1 MNSAMKIAI
10 IALLVMIYPFTSAG
24 QEKSKPLIH
33 EFSFSISRTDVKDR
47 NTSDLTG
54 AGIGYQF
61 IANNR
66 KKVNF
71 SMGVTFTNTRQRKKE
86 VHETYETS
94 YYLIQN
100 SVLPVYSNNLY
111 AWSKDVD
118 YSINSF
124 SFPFSLRYT
133 AGEKFKAFAE
143 AGCYIDLNSCTRK
156 GTMMI
161 KTDLYN
167 PEAPWIGYK
176 FRDKGWITMM
186 NYGYSAGFGIF
197 CPAGKNEIIAKLQ
210 FRKGLGNLGTFNND
224 LRNTYLLLSFGLRFS
239 ADNFPWLKKVR

>member
-1 MNSAMKIAI
+1 MKIYS
-10 IALLVMIYPFTSAG
+10 IAFLALIYPFTLTG

-33 EFSFSISRTDVKDR
+33 EFSVSISNTDVKDR
-47 NTSDLTG
+47 NTSNLTG
-54 AGIGYQF
+54 AGIGYLCF
-61 IANNR
+61 ANNR

-71 SMGVTFTNTRQRKKE
+71 GMGISLTNTRQRKNE
-86 VHETYETS
+86 VYETYLTS
-94 YYLIQN
+94 YHLLPN
-100 SVLPVYSNNLY
+100 TVMPVYSNNLY
-111 AWSKDVD
+111 VWSKDVN

-124 SFPFSLRYT
+124 TFPFLIRYT
-133 AGEKFKAFAE
+133 AGEKFRAFAE
-143 AGCYIDLNSCTRK
+143 AGCYIDINSCTRK

-161 KTDLYN
+161 KTDRYN

-210 FRKGLGNLGTFNND
+210 FRKGLANLGTFNND
-224 LRNTYLLLSFGLRFS
+224 LRNTYLLLSLGLRFS
-239 ADNFPWLKKVR
+239 ADNFLWLSKAR